1 MHSDNF
7 SNNSD
12 MYSYVLMMCMLPLAT
27 TFSQEIVKM
36 IISMTKF
43 IWIHIVNI
51 YNKKFRKMNVL
62 KIPMTR
68 FMYKDY
74 WSAGTIK
81 LSEKGLYISK
91 YLKKYHMSKLY
102 SLSFLGQDGDIVP
115 IKYDDYIAKEKT
127 DIKEEDKTVKNY
139 ADSTKLYYS
148 NSTDIYLEDDIFIN
162 FQSEISKDT
171 RQIIDENFNVICF
184 FKTQKD
190 PSVLLKFMEKIEK
203 DYVTDNNNNKEFLT
217 KVFTLDTD
225 KKGEVVYTEDIYDT
239 SNSFDNLFFDEKEN
253 VLNELK
259 ILDCNEPGIKNKA
272 SLLLC
277 GKSGS
282 GKTAIV
288 LAIARLLNR
297 CIISIPP
304 SKLNTSVLHQVIYSN
319 KYNKHIIQNNQ
330 KIIFFDELDSVNKI
344 MKKMNNINS
353 DDIQKYDAM
362 KKNGSSGGNGVN
374 VLVNSNDKE
383 GNPLPPNTA
392 PQEVFDVGFLLSL
405 LDGPYDQNGVV
416 FCATANDVSMLD
428 NGLYRNGRFTIFN
441 MDYNDNKNIAKM
453 IEHYYKVKLDE
464 MTIESIRND
473 KALSNSLLKN
483 MCIKAKITEKSIDE
497 LISMINKYNYIYTEQ
512 QKFTISV
519 EEIVK
524 KNDDESEDD

>member
-1 MHSDNF
+1 MHNDSF
-7 SNNSD
+7 GNNGD
-12 MYSYVLMMCMLPLAT
+12 MYSYIMMMCMLPLAT
-27 TFSQEIVKM
+27 AFSQEIVKM
-36 IISMTKF
+36 MLSMTKF
-43 IWIHIVNI
+43 IWLQIVNM
-51 YNKKFRKMNVL
+51 YNKKFRKMNIL

-68 FMYKDY
+68 FVYKDY
-74 WSAGTIK
+74 WAMGILNLT
-81 LSEKGLYISK
+81 EKGLYISK
-91 YLKKYHMSKLY
+91 YLKKYHMTKLY
-102 SLSFLGQDGDIVP
+102 SLSFFGPDGDIVP
-115 IKYDDYIAKEKT
+115 VKYDDYVIQDKPENK
-127 DIKEEDKTVKNY
+127 EDKTVKNY

-162 FQSEISKDT
+162 FQSELPKDT
-171 RQIIDENFNVICF
+171 RQNTDENFNVVCF

-190 PSVLLKFMEKIEK
+190 PSVLIKFMEKIEK
-203 DYVTDNNNNKEFLT
+203 DYITDNNNNKEFLT

-225 KKGEVVYTEDIYDT
+225 KKGEVVYTENSYDT

-259 ILDCNEPGIKNKA
+259 ILDCNEEGIKNKA

-304 SKLNTSVLHQVIYSN
+304 SKLNTSVLHQVIYST

-353 DDIQKYDAM
+353 DDLQKYNAM
-362 KKNGSSGGNGVN
+362 KKNSSGSVN
-374 VLVNSNDKE
+374 VVLNSNDKE
-383 GNPLPPNTA
+383 GNPVPPNNT

-416 FCATANDVSMLD
+416 FCATANDISMLD

-464 MTIESIRND
+464 KKVESIRND

-483 MCIKAKITEKSIDE
+483 LCVKAKITEKSIDE
-497 LISMINKYNYIYTEQ
+497 LIDNINTYNCIYTEQ
-512 QKFTISV
+512 HKFSIP
-519 EEIVK
+519 VK
-524 KNDDESEDD
+524 KIIKQNDDESENDD